1 MKKKNLLNENTV
13 RRFMRLAEIDVL
25 ANDFIREGGYAFQR
39 DDELED
45 EEEMEGGEEEM
56 EMGGEEAALED
67 PLEDDPGMEV
77 EELPEPEEDMGM
89 GGEEGGAVE
98 SVAKDVLS
106 TIAQAL
112 NDKYGDEGLEIN
124 LEAGEEDMEVGGEE
138 EMEMGGEEMP
148 PMEGGEE
155 EMEMGGEEMPPM
167 EGGEEEEEEEELAL
181 ENVEVIDDDV
191 LVENVLKR
199 VAKRLHRP
207 KSRRRS
213 KK

>member
-155 EMEMGGEEMPPM
+155 E
-167 EGGEEEEEEEELAL
+167 EEEEELAL